1 MKKEN
6 TTPEVVEKT
15 EIKTVAQPKPK
26 KQSPK
31 FVDKSYKLKREVA
44 PIS

>member
-15 EIKTVAQPKPK
+15 EMKPVSSTKTK
-26 KQSPK
+26 KTITK
-31 FVDKSYKLKREVA
+31 
-44 PIS
+44 IC